1 MLRNLRDNMALKTR
15 AGTAF
20 LTAFNA
26 WYYSFSP
33 AVAQQIGKNS
43 ALRGI
48 MEVTLYPAIAILS
61 VASLPFALLPS
72 HGELAAVIS
81 GFVMSLSLG
90 ATYLGIPTAILL
102 RFSSSFRRRTRALT
116 KTAILFVIGSFVVV
130 TAGEVTSLAA
140 LMTAGTSALVL
151 STMGLGAVGSSQMII
166 RLKTLGRIFS

>member
-1 MLRNLRDNMALKTR
+1 
-15 AGTAF
+15 
-20 LTAFNA
+20 
-26 WYYSFSP
+26 
-33 AVAQQIGKNS
+33 
-43 ALRGI
+43 
-48 MEVTLYPAIAILS
+48 
-61 VASLPFALLPS
+61 
-72 HGELAAVIS
+72 
-81 GFVMSLSLG
+81 
-90 ATYLGIPTAILL
+90 LGIPTAILL